1 VSGKGS
7 RPDESDQPAP
17 FDQNPWPGQPGY
29 KPLRPPRGS
38 HNKPPA
44 IPEPEPPAAEVVV
57 PEAPAAADVSPLQAF
72 VEPKPEPAPEP
83 EPEPAPEPAPGP
95 VAGALSSEHAVG
107 DLHIPAG
114 YRTIEGLPLGGGR
127 NVGIAVS
134 RFNGQVAN
142 GLLSSAL
149 AELERLGVRD
159 DSVTIMPVPG
169 AFELPLAAMALSK
182 SRRYS
187 CVIALGCVIRGE
199 TPHFEYVAGEAASGI
214 LLAGLETGVPVA
226 FGVLT
231 VDTIEQAES
240 RLEKGAEAARSALEM
255 ADAFGRLRLTAGS

>member
-7 RPDESDQPAP
+7 KRNESDPPAP

-29 KPLRPPRGS
+29 QPLRPPRGS
-38 HNKPPA
+38 RNKPPA

-57 PEAPAAADVSPLQAF
+57 PEAPAAEDVS
-72 VEPKPEPAPEP
+72 APQPFDEP
-83 EPEPAPEPAPGP
+83 EQGIEPELGP
-95 VAGALSSEHAVG
+95 VAGALSSEHAAG

-127 NVGIAVS
+127 SVGIAVS
-134 RFNGQVAN
+134 RFNGQVAD

-149 AELERLGVRD
+149 AELERLGVRG

>member
-1 VSGKGS
+1 MSGKGS
-7 RPDESDQPAP
+7 KRNESDEPAP

-29 KPLRPPRGS
+29 QPLRPPRGS
-38 HNKPPA
+38 RNKPPA
-44 IPEPEPPAAEVVV
+44 IPDPEPPAAEVVV
-57 PEAPAAADVSPLQAF
+57 PEESVAADVSPLQAF
-72 VEPKPEPAPEP
+72 SEPEQGIEPAPAP
-83 EPEPAPEPAPGP
+83 DLQPA
-95 VAGALSSEHAVG
+95 AGALSSEHAAG
-107 DLHIPAG
+107 DLRIPAG
-114 YRTIEGLPLGGGR
+114 YRTIEGLPLGSGLM
-127 NVGIAVS
+127 VGIAVS

-149 AELERLGVRD
+149 AELERLGVRG

-199 TPHFEYVAGEAASGI
+199 TPHFEYVASEAASGI

-231 VDTIEQAES
+231 VDTIEQAEA

-255 ADAFGRLRLTAGS
+255 ADAFGRLRTVAGG